1 MLAGVAIKL
10 GVDFYS
16 AGESPVSAL
25 IGARVHIESHLIGSG
40 AGLLLGLLPVTLR
53 PHAVKECNCLYIMNI

>member
-1 MLAGVAIKL
+1 
-10 GVDFYS
+10 VDFYS

-40 AGLLLGLLPVTLR
+40 AGLLLGLFPISLGAQVS
-53 PHAVKECNCLYIMNI
+53 KS